1 MSTDV
6 NINDDTTDDN
16 DDNNDKTPTSINT
29 NKTDIINATSVII
42 VAIISWIIRSVKS
55 VLIKKV
61 GTDNPPA
68 ATTSST
74 IKDAAK
80 NWAQVFKNLVG
91 GINQS
96 ILNLANN
103 AEAYASNG
111 VLNFIPWLGN
121 PNIIQRTSVARELVD
136 RTKQID
142 SLMTPDVK
150 EKIQQL
156 ISSIININVE
166 ILSDLSSPI
175 ETMISKAL
183 DILTEVGERAGRGIM
198 SFIINVV
205 MSAVGEI
212 PVVGGIIDLI
222 MSILRGI
229 NSGLQTGAPM
239 AQAFTSGLVTSILTI
254 KDVFKGISE
263 INNASNRANNG
274 GGKKMK
280 LRRTTRKIKK
290 LKKLKNPTKL
300 KKTKNRKKTRK
311 TKR

>member
-6 NINDDTTDDN
+6 NINDDNTDDN
-16 DDNNDKTPTSINT
+16 DDNNDKTPTNINT

-42 VAIISWIIRSVKS
+42 VAIISWIIGSVKS

-74 IKDAAK
+74 IKVAAK

-103 AEAYASNG
+103 AEAFASNG

-156 ISSIININVE
+156 ISSIINLNVE

-254 KDVFKGISE
+254 KDVIKGIAE
-263 INNASNRANNG
+263 INNASNRANTG
-274 GGKKMK
+274 GDKKMK
-280 LRRTTRKIKK
+280 LRRNTRKIKK
-290 LKKLKNPTKL
+290 LKKLKKL

>member
-6 NINDDTTDDN
+6 NINDDNTDDN
-16 DDNNDKTPTSINT
+16 DDNNDKTPTNINT

-42 VAIISWIIRSVKS
+42 VAIISWIIGSVKS

-74 IKDAAK
+74 IKVAAK

-103 AEAYASNG
+103 AEAFASNG

-156 ISSIININVE
+156 ISSIINLNVE

-254 KDVFKGISE
+254 KDVIKGIAE
-263 INNASNRANNG
+263 INNASNRANTG

-280 LRRTTRKIKK
+280 LRRNTRKI
-290 LKKLKNPTKL
+290 KKLKNPTKL

>member
-42 VAIISWIIRSVKS
+42 VAIISWIIQSVKS

-74 IKDAAK
+74 IKIAAK

-103 AEAYASNG
+103 AEAFASNG

-150 EKIQQL
+150 EKIQQ
-156 ISSIININVE
+156 
-166 ILSDLSSPI
+166 
-175 ETMISKAL
+175 SK
-183 DILTEVGERAGRGIM
+183 
-198 SFIINVV
+198 
-205 MSAVGEI
+205 
-212 PVVGGIIDLI
+212 GG
-222 MSILRGI
+222 
-229 NSGLQTGAPM
+229 
-239 AQAFTSGLVTSILTI
+239 
-254 KDVFKGISE
+254 
-263 INNASNRANNG
+263 
-274 GGKKMK
+274 
-280 LRRTTRKIKK
+280 
-290 LKKLKNPTKL
+290 
-300 KKTKNRKKTRK
+300 
-311 TKR
+311 

>member
-6 NINDDTTDDN
+6 NINDDNTDDN
-16 DDNNDKTPTSINT
+16 DDNNDKTPTNINT

-42 VAIISWIIRSVKS
+42 VAIISWIIRSVKT

-74 IKDAAK
+74 IKVAAK

-103 AEAYASNG
+103 AEAFASNG

-156 ISSIININVE
+156 ISSIINLNVE

-254 KDVFKGISE
+254 KDVIKGIAE
-263 INNASNRANNG
+263 INNASNRANTG

-280 LRRTTRKIKK
+280 LRRNTRKIKKPTKIKK
-290 LKKLKNPTKL
+290 LKKLK
-300 KKTKNRKKTRK
+300 KTKNPKKTRK
-311 TKR
+311 TK

>member
-42 VAIISWIIRSVKS
+42 VAIISWIIQSVKS

-74 IKDAAK
+74 IKIAAK

-103 AEAYASNG
+103 AEAFASNG

-156 ISSIININVE
+156 ISSIINLNVE

-254 KDVFKGISE
+254 KDVIKGIAE
-263 INNASNRANNG
+263 INNASNRANTG

-280 LRRTTRKIKK
+280 LRRNTRKI
-290 LKKLKNPTKL
+290 KKLKNPTKL